1 MVVPC
6 RSTKLP
12 DTVHTS
18 LTTRGTLFIRFCIVV
33 VFGIAF
39 AYIESAVV
47 VYLREIFYPDGFTF
61 PLAEFGADISPLWK
75 RLLLTEIGREAAAL
89 VLILTACSLIGR
101 NLRRRFAYFLTI
113 FAVWDIFYYLWL
125 KVLLDWPA
133 HILDWDILFLIP
145 RPWAAPVLAPVLVS
159 LAVLAF
165 ALLILYRDS
174 IDKPIKATIFDW
186 LAFSVCA
193 LVIIASFCLA
203 GRHITAPD
211 YASHFSWP
219 LFLAG
224 LILTIAIFT
233 KSLLKSK

>member
-6 RSTKLP
+6 RNTKLP
-12 DTVHTS
+12 DTIHTS
-18 LTTRGTLFIRFCIVV
+18 LTTRGTLFIRFCIVI

-39 AYIESAVV
+39 AYIEFAVV
-47 VYLREIFYPDGFTF
+47 VYLREIFYPNGFTF
-61 PLAEFGADISPLWK
+61 PLAHAFDISPLWR
-75 RLLLTEIGREAAAL
+75 RLLLTEVGREAATL

-101 NLRRRFAYFLTI
+101 NHRRRFAYFLTV

-159 LAVLAF
+159 LAMLAF
-165 ALLILYRDS
+165 ASLILYRDS

-186 LAFSVCA
+186 LAFSICA
-193 LVIIASFCLA
+193 LVIIASFSLA
-203 GRHITAPD
+203 GRYITAPD

-224 LILTIAIFT
+224 LITTIAIFT
-233 KSLLKSK
+233 KSLIKSN